1 MKDNNSLAH
10 PTWDGRYHIL
20 FAPEDRRKIIYGKY
34 RYGNRKFW
42 CRGYYVNTVGRNRE
56 KIQQYIREQLRE
68 DYVAD
73 QLSLFE
79 EYDPFTGQKNSKK
92 K

>member
-1 MKDNNSLAH
+1 MKDNNSLVH

-42 CRGYYVNTVGRNRE
+42 CRGYYVNTVGRRFNN
-56 KIQQYIREQLRE
+56 IREQLRG

-73 QLSLFE
+73 PVSYTHLTL
-79 EYDPFTGQKNSKK
+79 PTIA
-92 K
+92 

>member
-20 FAPEDRRKIIYGKY
+20 FAPEDRRKIIYGKC

-42 CRGYYVNTVGRNRE
+42 CRGYYVNAVGRRFNN
-56 KIQQYIREQLRE
+56 IREQLRG

-79 EYDPFTGQKNSKK
+79 EYDPFTGQKNLKK

>member
-42 CRGYYVNTVGRNRE
+42 CRGYYVNRVGRWF
-56 KIQQYIREQLRE
+56 KIYTWTIKRGLRRRSAKFISRIWSV
-68 DYVAD
+68 YKTKK
-73 QLSLFE
+73 FE
-79 EYDPFTGQKNSKK
+79 EKK
-92 K
+92 

>member
-42 CRGYYVNTVGRNRE
+42 CRGYYVNTVGRRFNN
-56 KIQQYIREQLRE
+56 IREQLRE

-79 EYDPFTGQKNSKK
+79 EYDPFTGQKNLKK